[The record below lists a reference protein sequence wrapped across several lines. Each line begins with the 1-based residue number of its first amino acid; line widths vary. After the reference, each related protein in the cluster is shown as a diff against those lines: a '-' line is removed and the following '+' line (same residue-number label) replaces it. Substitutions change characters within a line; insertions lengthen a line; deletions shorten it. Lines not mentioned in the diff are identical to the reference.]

1 MNEAIRIIAEAVTLG
16 GSGDVCRIYERY
28 KRRIQALGLGAEEYT
43 LAIRLLANAIG
54 M

>member
-1 MNEAIRIIAEAVTLG
+1 MNEAIRIIAEAAVNRGTE
-16 GSGDVCRIYERY
+16 DVCRVYERY
-28 KRRIQALGLGAEEYT
+28 KKKLQQLGLGAEEYT

>member
-1 MNEAIRIIAEAVTLG
+1 MNEAFRIIAEAAVSRGTE
-16 GSGDVCRIYERY
+16 DACRVYERY
-28 KRRIQALGLGAEEYT
+28 KKRIQPLDLDEEEYT